1 MTSPSLVSLALLV
14 ALGAPACAWAE
25 VDPGK
30 VKGDGEEKGQGEQTE
45 EEGPK
50 IHVSI
55 LGGYRAAMNVL
66 EPYPMDLQGSLFE
79 QRVYLDHRLR
89 FFPEL
94 QFGDRVAIGVEVD
107 LLTGMLGGSTPDAT
121 LALDERLRWDAAGAR
136 YAEVRQAYLRLRGR
150 PVGMVLGLT
159 TDHFGLG
166 AMAHDGGPAAV
177 GFSASPFGTDH
188 FGDRSLRVGFELPP
202 ALDATGAASHTVVDF
217 FMDVVSRDDETRL
230 FVRGD
235 LVLAPGV
242 RIQYLAP
249 GARAGVWLGWRTRR
263 ERDGGVAEVFQ
274 GDVYVDRTVPVG
286 QRDGTLRV
294 AAEGVGRLGR
304 SDVSNGWPDPQGRLV
319 TAGAAV
325 LEAEVDLAGLAPR
338 IGLRGGVASGD
349 ADPGDD
355 RDTGMR
361 LDRDYNAGVILFDEV
376 LAGLS
381 ARRAVQLYDELGAD
395 GTPEADE
402 GAISGAV
409 FCMPYVAFSPH
420 RVVTLRLGGLVAAAT
435 ADPRYIVPA
444 EGEGVDGT
452 TVQSGG
458 RFYGGEL
465 DASVELSVPLLPGS
479 QSRTAFGLRVEYG
492 HLFPGPALTCCWPT
506 PVPEVDRLGVQLGVT
521 F

>member
-1 MTSPSLVSLALLV
+1 MTARLLLALALLG
-14 ALGAPACAWAE
+14 ALGAPVCAWAV
-25 VDPGK
+25 VDEGE
-30 VKGDGEEKGQGEQTE
+30 VKGEHSGSKGATE
-45 EEGPK
+45 EAGPK
-50 IHVSI
+50 IQVSL
-55 LGGYRAAMNVL
+55 LGGYRAAINVL
-66 EPYPMDLQGSLFE
+66 EPYPMDRQGTLFE

-89 FFPEL
+89 FSPEI

-159 TDHFGLG
+159 TDHWGLG
-166 AMAHDGGPAAV
+166 AMAHDGGPVAV
-177 GFSASPFGTDH
+177 GFSSSPFGTDH

-202 ALDATGAASHTVVDF
+202 AMDATGAAAHTNVDLF
-217 FMDVVSRDDETRL
+217 IDVVARDDETRL

-235 LVLAPGV
+235 LVLVPGV

-249 GARAGVWLGWRTRR
+249 DARAGVWVGWRTRR
-263 ERDGGVAEVFQ
+263 DRDGGVAEVFQ
-274 GDVYVDRTVPVG
+274 GDVYVDRTATVG
-286 QRDGTLRV
+286 PRDATFRI
-294 AAEGVGRLGR
+294 AAEGVGRVGR
-304 SDVSNGWPDPQGRLV
+304 SNLSNGWPDPQGRLV

-325 LEAEVDLAGLAPR
+325 LEAEVDLAGLAPVL
-338 IGLRGGVASGD
+338 GLRGGIASGD
-349 ADPGDD
+349 ATPGDE

-376 LAGLS
+376 LAGFS
-381 ARRAVQLYDELGAD
+381 ARRAVQLYDDLGVD
-395 GTPEADE
+395 GVPAADE
-402 GAISGAV
+402 GAISGAA

-420 RVVTLRLGGLVAAAT
+420 RVVTVRLGGLVAAAT
-435 ADPRYIVPA
+435 VDPLYLVPS
-444 EGEGVDGT
+444 EGDGVDGT
-452 TVQSGG
+452 TVQAGG

-465 DASVELSVPLLPGS
+465 DASVELNVPLLPGA
-479 QSRTAFGLRVEYG
+479 QPRMAFGLRVEYG
-492 HLFPGPALTCCWPT
+492 HLFPGPALTCCLPT

>member
-1 MTSPSLVSLALLV
+1 MTGRLLAALALFG
-14 ALGAPACAWAE
+14 ALGAPAWAWAE

-30 VKGDGEEKGQGEQTE
+30 VKGEGEEGKEQVDE
-45 EEGPK
+45 EAAPRV
-50 IHVSI
+50 HVNI

-66 EPYPMDLQGSLFE
+66 EPYPVDRQGTLFE

-89 FFPEL
+89 FYPEL
-94 QFGDRVAIGVEVD
+94 LFGDRVAVGVEVD
-107 LLTGMLGGSTPDAT
+107 LLTGMLGGSAPDAT

-136 YAEVRQAYLRLRGR
+136 YAEVRQAYLQLRGR

-159 TDHFGLG
+159 TDRWGLG
-166 AMAHDGGPAAV
+166 AVAHDGGPAAA

-202 ALDATGAASHTVVDF
+202 ALDATGAASRTSVDF
-217 FMDVVSRDDETRL
+217 FMDVVARDDETRL

-242 RIQYLAP
+242 RIQYAAP
-249 GARAGVWLGWRTRR
+249 GARVGIWLGWRTRR
-263 ERDGGVAEVFQ
+263 ESDGGVAEVFQ
-274 GDVYVDRTVPVG
+274 GDLYVDRILPVG
-286 QRDGTLRV
+286 PRDATLRI
-294 AAEGVGRLGR
+294 AAEGVGRVGR
-304 SDVSNGWPDPQGRLV
+304 SNVSNGWPDPQGRLV

-325 LEAEVDLAGLAPR
+325 LEAEVDLAGLGPR
-338 IGLRGGVASGD
+338 IGLRAGVASGD
-349 ADPGDD
+349 ADPGDE

-376 LAGLS
+376 LAGFS
-381 ARRAVQLYDELGAD
+381 ARRAVQLYDELGVD
-395 GTPEADE
+395 GTPEANE
-402 GAISGAV
+402 GAISGAA

-420 RVVTLRLGGLVAAAT
+420 EVLTVRLGGLVAGAT
-435 ADPRYIVPA
+435 ADPLYLVPMA
-444 EGEGVDGT
+444 GEGVDGT
-452 TVQSGG
+452 TVHHGG

-465 DASVELSVPLLPGS
+465 DASVELRVPLLPAS
-479 QSRTAFGLRVEYG
+479 QSRSAFGLRVEYG
-492 HLFPGPALTCCWPT
+492 HLFPGPALTCCWPS